1 MGRARIAGARDLH
14 LVVAS
19 SRTWPPGYRRL
30 ARLTRILAM
39 QINMRDPESI
49 AAWYEVFPAR
59 HGPQLAALRAL
70 RPAFAPA
77 IDAAGQLLRARR
89 LAAAVGQPCAR
100 R

>member
-1 MGRARIAGARDLH
+1 
-14 LVVAS
+14 
-19 SRTWPPGYRRL
+19 
-30 ARLTRILAM
+30 M

-49 AAWYEVFPAR
+49 AAWYEVFPAL

-89 LAAAVGQPCAR
+89 LTAAVGQPGACR
-100 R
+100 